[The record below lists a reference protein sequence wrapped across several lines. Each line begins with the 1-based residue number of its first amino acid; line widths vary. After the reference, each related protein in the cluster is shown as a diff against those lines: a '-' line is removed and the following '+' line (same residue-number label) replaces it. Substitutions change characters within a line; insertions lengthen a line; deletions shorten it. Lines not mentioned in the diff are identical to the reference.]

1 MFAGVVNPPAYYVA
15 IEQLVGGNDT
25 IRIQRVDLVGAG
37 LWAAASTGGVVVS
50 STPTLKDRLA
60 MASDGVGTFAN
71 PKGAVLVWTE
81 SGAVRARRVSSAGVP
96 QWASNGI
103 AVCTASGTQARP
115 AVANVGSDKLVVAW
129 EDYRVPGTSRVY
141 LQKIDSAGTLLWSAT
156 GFPLTLASDV
166 QLDPK
171 VLFAS
176 GGAFVVWRDD
186 RSGAFRPYAQ
196 RIDANGVPMW
206 DAAGIP
212 LSDRGVMTG
221 PPALVGDGA
230 GGVIVTWKDTAN
242 DTGDIWAQRVDANGG
257 RLWGVSGVPFGV
269 APNEQTLPVVATDGS
284 GGAIA
289 AWDDRRNGGLDI
301 YANRVFAGGGVV
313 EAPALAGSGG
323 ALRFARASASP
334 TRGASRFSLE
344 LPSEAFV
351 RVEVIDVLGRRVRT
365 IAGETRSAGAHS
377 LSWDGASESGGR
389 VAPGVYF
396 VRLRADD
403 ASRMERVVV
412 VR

>member
-1 MFAGVVNPPAYYVA
+1 
-15 IEQLVGGNDT
+15 
-25 IRIQRVDLVGAG
+25 
-37 LWAAASTGGVVVS
+37 
-50 STPTLKDRLA
+50 
-60 MASDGVGTFAN
+60 
-71 PKGAVLVWTE
+71 
-81 SGAVRARRVSSAGVP
+81 
-96 QWASNGI
+96 
-103 AVCTASGTQARP
+103 
-115 AVANVGSDKLVVAW
+115 
-129 EDYRVPGTSRVY
+129 
-141 LQKIDSAGTLLWSAT
+141 
-156 GFPLTLASDV
+156 
-166 QLDPK
+166 
-171 VLFAS
+171 
-176 GGAFVVWRDD
+176 
-186 RSGAFRPYAQ
+186 
-196 RIDANGVPMW
+196 
-206 DAAGIP
+206 
-212 LSDRGVMTG
+212 
-221 PPALVGDGA
+221 VGDGA

-242 DTGDIWAQRVDANGG
+242 DTGDIWAQRVDANGVL
-257 RLWGVSGVPFGV
+257 LWGDGGVPFGV
-269 APNEQTLPVVATDGS
+269 ASNEQTLPVVATDGS